1 MTTRRLLLTILTATA
16 ITATAQ
22 QAAMPQVLIYCPGE
36 REGLHIA
43 QQTAE
48 GWQDLG
54 QLCSSDYGQWGA
66 EKRMYHPSLGAK

>member
-1 MTTRRLLLTILTATA
+1 MTMRKWMLTWMAATA
-16 ITATAQ
+16 LTATAQ

-48 GWQDLG
+48 GWQDVPPLAG
-54 QLCSSDYGQWGA
+54 KG
-66 EKRMYHPSLGAK
+66 